1 MFVLGINISHHPS
14 ICLIEDGEVI
24 YYLEEDRLNK
34 FNIEELKLDDPM
46 ISLTHLRK
54 YTTHID
60 HLIFS
65 SYVKG
70 KWHSLNDKAMMGM
83 AKERLSLYGITYDEV
98 YYEEEHHLWHATNA
112 FYSSTFDEAGALICD
127 GGGKPFRQWVGAMS
141 REVESMYYFSGTT
154 IDTLHQVYGSN
165 DVTFPSEAI
174 GIDDKTIISSTLS
187 NAWIFDTISWCC
199 RLSTAGKVMGLSPY
213 GVAEKASTDEWFKL
227 DEETGIWITHN
238 ENILNTL
245 RGCFDLPNFDPMFDK
260 ETEDPP
266 PFSFERASNICQK
279 AQEETRKHTIRLIRD
294 LLGRVNTKNVVL
306 SGGYFL
312 NCVNNYHYIK
322 EFPGINFYIDPC
334 AHDGGTS
341 MGAAFYVWHYI
352 LKNKKRHPLKT
363 LFLG

>member
-14 ICLIEDGEVI
+14 ICLIENGKVI

-34 FNIEELKLDDPM
+34 VKIKELGLKDPM
-46 ISLTHLRK
+46 KSLTHIRK

-70 KWHSLNDKAMMGM
+70 NDKAMMGM
-83 AKERLSLYGITYDEV
+83 AKERLSLYGITYGEV
-98 YYEEEHHLWHATNA
+98 HYKEEHHLWHAASA
-112 FYSSTFDEAGALICD
+112 FYSSTFKEAGALICD
-127 GGGKPFRQWVGAMS
+127 GGGKPFRQGGDKNP
-141 REVESMYYFSGTT
+141 REAESMYYLSETDITT
-154 IDTLHQVYGSN
+154 LQQVYGSN
-165 DVTFPSEAI
+165 DVAYPSEATR
-174 GIDDKTIISSTLS
+174 IDDNTIISSTLS
-187 NAWIFDTISWCC
+187 NGWIFNTINWCC
-199 RLSTAGKVMGLSPY
+199 RFNTAGKTMGISPY
-213 GVAEKASTDEWFKL
+213 GVARKASTDEWFKR

-238 ENILNTL
+238 ETILTTL
-245 RGCFDLPNFDPMFDK
+245 RSCFDLPHFDPIFDQK
-260 ETEDPP
+260 TKDPP
-266 PFSFERASNICQK
+266 PFSFEIASNICQK

-294 LLGRVNTKNVVL
+294 LLNRVNTKNVVL

-341 MGAAFYVWHYI
+341 MGAAFYVWYCL
-352 LKNKKRHPLKT
+352 LKNKERHPLKT
-363 LFLG
+363 QFLG